1 MTFGGSEGA
10 ADSLFLLQ
18 SRILV
23 SPCPFKHEQGA
34 GQEPRTQGLKLNSM
48 KTRAD
53 GLGQP
58 SAILKDF
65 PLKAR

>member
-1 MTFGGSEGA
+1 MTFGGSKGT
-10 ADSLFLLQ
+10 ADILFLLQ
-18 SRILV
+18 SRIFLP
-23 SPCPFKHEQGA
+23 SCPFKHEHGA
-34 GQEPRTQGLKLNSM
+34 GQDPRTQGLKLNSM

-65 PLKAR
+65 PLNAT